1 MLMLRNLTLLLI
13 LYFGTSLFSI
23 GQEKSTELI
32 SAKDDMSLL
41 KNDSLINELRI
52 MLDSMRKPKSFLSV
66 STSFSN
72 RLFSAN
78 NNVFNAQ
85 QSSTGATALIPSVS
99 YVHKSGF
106 GFSAMGYIRNI
117 NNSVR
122 WYQTALTP
130 SYDKLSKSIMYGVS
144 YSYYLKGNLKD
155 SGRVSPFTH
164 DIYAYIQGRKTW
176 LRPSLSIG
184 YGDGNY
190 VDTYVVPRRMPNGNF
205 QYILDKYNVHIRDL
219 SISMGVSH
227 SFSAS
232 SVLFKNDMLS
242 FIPQISIV
250 SGMQSTKTE
259 STTTRER
266 FRNEAEDR
274 KRIESFYRMMQ
285 NTGSGFGIR
294 TAAVSAN
301 ISWFKNAL
309 SISTGYFLGYYF
321 QSTSSNKFSNIFNIT
336 AGVTF

>member
-1 MLMLRNLTLLLI
+1 MLRNI
-13 LYFGTSLFSI
+13 SLFLVIFISI
-23 GQEKSTELI
+23 SHFSFGQEKATDLLT
-32 SAKDDMSLL
+32 AKDDLSLL

-52 MLDSMRKPKSFLSV
+52 MLDSLRKPKSFFSV

-85 QSSTGATALIPSVS
+85 QSSTGATAFIPSIS
-99 YVHKSGF
+99 YVHKSGL
-106 GFSAMGYIRNI
+106 GFSTMGYVRNI
-117 NNSVR
+117 NNNVR
-122 WYQTALTP
+122 WYQTAFTP

-155 SGRVSPFTH
+155 TGRISPFTH
-164 DIYAYIQGRKTW
+164 DIYAYVQGRKTW

-190 VDTYVVPRRMPNGNF
+190 TDTYVVPRRLPNGNF
-205 QYILDKYNVHIRDL
+205 QYILDRYNVHIRDL

-227 SFSAS
+227 SFSGS
-232 SVLFKNDMLS
+232 SILIKNDMLS
-242 FIPQISIV
+242 FIPQISLI
-250 SGMQSTKTE
+250 SGMQSTNSE

-285 NTGSGFGIR
+285 NTGSGFGFR

-301 ISWFKNAL
+301 LSWFKDAF

-321 QSTSSNKFSNIFNIT
+321 QSTTTNKFSNIFNIT

>member
-1 MLMLRNLTLLLI
+1 MLMLRNLLLLI
-13 LYFGTSLFSI
+13 FISCASTYAF
-23 GQEKSTELI
+23 GQEKSTATI
-32 SAKDDMSLL
+32 VAKDDLSLL
-41 KNDSLINELRI
+41 KNDSLINDLRI
-52 MLDSMRKPKSFLSV
+52 LLDSLRKPKSFLSV

-85 QSSTGATALIPSVS
+85 QSSTGATAFIPSVS

-106 GFSAMGYIRNI
+106 GFSAMGYVRNI
-117 NNSVR
+117 SNNVR

-130 SYDKLSKSIMYGVS
+130 SYDKLSKSVMYGVS
-144 YSYYLKGNLKD
+144 YSYYLKGNMKD

-164 DIYAYIQGRKTW
+164 DVYAYVQGRKTW
-176 LRPSLSIG
+176 VRPSLSIG
-184 YGDGNY
+184 YGDGSY
-190 VDTYVVPRRMPNGNF
+190 TDTYVVPRRMPNGNF
-205 QYILDKYNVHIRDL
+205 QYILDRYNVHIRDL

-232 SVLFKNDMLS
+232 SVLLKNDMLS
-242 FIPQISIV
+242 FIPQISLI

-294 TAAVSAN
+294 TAALSAN
-301 ISWFKNAL
+301 LSWFKNAF

-321 QSTSSNKFSNIFNIT
+321 QSSSSNKISNIFNIT